1 MPTCPNGH
9 QSGSDDWC
17 EVCGHR
23 MAGAVPPPP
32 PPPPGTGGYGFP
44 PPAGAPGR
52 PGPAAA
58 GPEPE
63 LCPQCRTPREGGAPF
78 CEECRWNFLT
88 NTATSYTPAAPRPP
102 QPRFQPPSSTYGG
115 GDGYEYQGSRPSQ
128 VNRPAEPIPSFGS
141 EPSGPTPFGPDRTP
155 PAPGPGGPAGQSPFP
170 PGNRRPPA
178 PPQGFGQGPGGPGG
192 PAGPGG
198 PGSGGPGAGGPSG
211 PGGFPGQGA
220 GPGGF
225 PGQRPGD
232 AGGPGAGGP
241 SGPGGF
247 PEQRPGG
254 PGAGGPGGPAGPG
267 GPGAGRP
274 AGPPSGFGGG
284 PGQGPG
290 SGGPSGPSGFG
301 GGPGQGPG
309 NPSRPGG
316 PSGPG
321 GPGGPGPSG
330 FGGDPSRPAPP
341 PPAGPGGPGGPG
353 GAPQA
358 FQQAGASAPP
368 APPAFPRGN
377 RRPPAG
383 EDDWVI
389 SPPSSGGPG
398 QDTGGQGGGYGYPHP
413 GATQAPPGQG
423 GPGGRPGGPG
433 GQGGP
438 GGFPQAPQQSQ
449 APQAPQV
456 PHQSQGH
463 GQGARPGTWTAT
475 IGPDREY
482 FMAMMQRSGPEA
494 AGLNL
499 PAYSPEQQRTL
510 SGNQVTIGRRRHSTG
525 DTPDIDLSVP
535 PEDPGVSHQH
545 AMLVQQPDGS
555 WAVVD
560 QNSTNGTTVNM
571 SEEPIQPFV
580 PVPLQDGDRV
590 HVGAWTTI
598 TVRRG

>member
-32 PPPPGTGGYGFP
+32 PPPPPGGYGFP
-44 PPAGAPGR
+44 PPQGGPGGGR
-52 PGPAAA
+52 PGAAPA
-58 GPEPE
+58 PEPE

-102 QPRFQPPSSTYGG
+102 QPRFQPPSATYGG

-141 EPSGPTPFGPDRTP
+141 EPSGPTPFGGERAPSGP
-155 PAPGPGGPAGQSPFP
+155 PTSP
-170 PGNRRPPA
+170 
-178 PPQGFGQGPGGPGG
+178 
-192 PAGPGG
+192 
-198 PGSGGPGAGGPSG
+198 GPSG
-211 PGGFPGQGA
+211 PSVFGA
-220 GPGGF
+220 
-225 PGQRPGD
+225 D
-232 AGGPGAGGP
+232 
-241 SGPGGF
+241 
-247 PEQRPGG
+247 
-254 PGAGGPGGPAGPG
+254 
-267 GPGAGRP
+267 GRP
-274 AGPPSGFGGG
+274 AAPPFGGG
-284 PGQGPG
+284 PGQGQGPG

-301 GGPGQGPG
+301 GGPGQGPSG
-309 NPSRPGG
+309 PSGPSAFQRDPSGPGGPSAPSAFQRDPSRPGG
-316 PSGPG
+316 PTPPGPTQG
-321 GPGGPGPSG
+321 GPSG
-330 FGGDPSRPAPP
+330 PSPFGVDPSRPVPP
-341 PPAGPGGPGGPG
+341 PTGGP
-353 GAPQA
+353 AQA
-358 FQQAGASAPP
+358 FQQSGPP
-368 APPAFPRGN
+368 APPAFPRETG
-377 RRPPAG
+377 RPGGPSG
-383 EDDWVI
+383 GGPSFGGGDDDWVI
-389 SPPSSGGPG
+389 SPPSAGPSGPG
-398 QDTGGQGGGYGYPHP
+398 QGPGGQNGGYGHPQP
-413 GATQAPPGQG
+413 GATQAPPG
-423 GPGGRPGGPG
+423 P
-433 GQGGP
+433 
-438 GGFPQAPQQSQ
+438 GFPQAPQ
-449 APQAPQV
+449 
-456 PHQSQGH
+456 
-463 GQGARPGTWTAT
+463 RTTWTAT

-482 FMAMMQRSGPEA
+482 FLAMMQRSGPEA

-499 PAYSPEQQRTL
+499 PAYSPEQQRPLT
-510 SGNQVTIGRRRHSTG
+510 GNQVTIGRRRHSTG

-545 AMLVQQPDGS
+545 AVLVQQPDGS